1 MPISRTQYIL
11 KLIIIIKN
19 FQCPCFVLEYSYSA
33 LRKNQLHDISLMT
46 ILVKLFALGR
56 ELIGKN
62 ELKIQLQTGAT
73 VQDVLDQLG
82 QDYQDFSRLS
92 SFMIAVN
99 MEYSETSHVLQD
111 GDEVAIIP
119 PVSGG

>member
-1 MPISRTQYIL
+1 
-11 KLIIIIKN
+11 
-19 FQCPCFVLEYSYSA
+19 
-33 LRKNQLHDISLMT
+33 MT
-46 ILVKLFALGR
+46 IFVKLFALGR

-62 ELKIQLQTGAT
+62 ELNLQLESGAT

-82 QDYQDFSRLS
+82 RDYQDFGRLS

-99 MEYSETSHVLQD
+99 MEYTETNHVLKD

>member
-1 MPISRTQYIL
+1 
-11 KLIIIIKN
+11 
-19 FQCPCFVLEYSYSA
+19 
-33 LRKNQLHDISLMT
+33 MT

>member
-1 MPISRTQYIL
+1 MLYAI
-11 KLIIIIKN
+11 
-19 FQCPCFVLEYSYSA
+19 
-33 LRKNQLHDISLMT
+33 NQLHDTLFMT

-62 ELKIQLQTGAT
+62 ELSIQLQSGST

-82 QDYQDFSRLS
+82 CDYQDFSRLS

-99 MEYSETSHVLQD
+99 MEYTEASHILQD